1 MALLLDGI
9 GGSLMYTTSTNL
21 PVKWFDKRL
30 GTANGLVKLGGCIG
44 ATVMEVVVQ
53 LMIDTVGLAWTFRA
67 IALAS
72 LASGIPAARLI
83 KETTIAASSID
94 MSLFR
99 NWTFFLLFMA
109 GFVGIFALYIP
120 SFFLPTIATSIG
132 LSTTGV
138 YRGMVITGWSVGD
151 LLGNPIA
158 GFLIVAAYA
167 DRSNS
172 IVPYRAA
179 IFYAGGTAVISMVL
193 VLAARLR
200 MDTKVIKKL

>member
-109 GFVGIFALYIP
+109 GFVGIFAL
-120 SFFLPTIATSIG
+120 
-132 LSTTGV
+132 
-138 YRGMVITGWSVGD
+138 GMVITGWSVGD